1 MGRRRE
7 GETDE
12 NLLRLSSPTI
22 ALVSQH
28 LHNVMHGCRPLLTLG
43 GVGVGEGEG
52 GNIRGRIGGS
62 ETQRVCVDKRGVR
75 TSVGRG
81 EGERGA

>member
-1 MGRRRE
+1 MGRVVD
-7 GETDE
+7 GGGDE

-43 GVGVGEGEG
+43 GVGGKGEGLEYKG
-52 GNIRGRIGGS
+52 THRG
-62 ETQRVCVDKRGVR
+62 K
-75 TSVGRG
+75 
-81 EGERGA
+81 